1 MNLFESRYFNL
12 NRLLMSSIGLWP
24 YQKEESRRIKM
35 IFVSF
40 VLLLGIMVQLMSF
53 ITIEYSRDL
62 LTKVFSFSFI
72 VLICTIKY
80 NVLYFKS
87 EQYLFERVL
96 YDWHALTDAEEI
108 KIIQQYA
115 NKGRTYTILA
125 GLIVYVGILI
135 FITLFFV
142 PDVLDIVAPLNE
154 PRRHQLPI
162 VIETF
167 FDQEKYFL
175 FISLNFLVISSIDL
189 TILLTV
195 ELLYVICIQHACG
208 LLKVTSY
215 RILHAFDNHSTI
227 RLQERSIVK
236 SKCAIC
242 IKLVKA
248 IKIHKR
254 SLEFVEC
261 LCSTF
266 SISYLILCVFWIA
279 SLSINVFELLKA
291 IESKHT
297 NHAIYLALFIT
308 AHLGYIFW
316 VNYFGQNLID
326 NSIDVF
332 VQTYNVQW
340 YMVSP
345 HIQKKIL
352 FILHR
357 SSKNVVFDV
366 GNSLFTFSLDGVAA
380 LINSSLSYTM
390 LLYSTRT

>member
-87 EQYLFERVL
+87 EQVKYLFERVL

-208 LLKVTSY
+208 LLKVT
-215 RILHAFDNHSTI
+215 R
-227 RLQERSIVK
+227 
-236 SKCAIC
+236 
-242 IKLVKA
+242 
-248 IKIHKR
+248 
-254 SLEFVEC
+254 FVEC

>member
-1 MNLFESRYFNL
+1 MHLFESRYFNL

-24 YQKEESRRIKM
+24 YQKLGSRRIKM
-35 IFVSF
+35 FLVSF
-40 VLLLGIMVQLMSF
+40 FLVEGIMAQLMSF
-53 ITIEYSRDL
+53 VTIEYSRDL

-72 VLICTIKY
+72 ILISTVEY

-87 EQYLFERVL
+87 EQVKCLFEQVL

-108 KIIQQYA
+108 EIIQKYA
-115 NKGRTYTILA
+115 NKGRLCTIIA
-125 GLIVYVGILI
+125 GFCLYSGILV
-135 FITLFFV
+135 FILLFFV
-142 PDVLDIVAPLNE
+142 PDILDIVAPLNE

-162 VIETF
+162 AIETF

-175 FISLNFLVISSIDL
+175 FIIINFLVIALIDL

-195 ELLYVICIQHACG
+195 ETLYAICIQHACG
-208 LLKVTSY
+208 LLKLTSH
-215 RILHAFDNHSTI
+215 RILNAFDD
-227 RLQERSIVK
+227 RLQQMSMFK
-236 SKCAIC
+236 SKCTIC
-242 IKLVKA
+242 VKLSKA
-248 IKIHKR
+248 IKIHRR
-254 SLEFVEC
+254 SLEFAEC

-266 SISYLILCVFWIA
+266 SISYLILCIFGVA
-279 SLSINVFELLKA
+279 SLSINLFELLKA

-297 NHAIYLALFIT
+297 SQITYFGLFVF
-308 AHLGYIFW
+308 AHLCYMFW

-326 NSIDVF
+326 NSADVF

-340 YMVSP
+340 YTVSP

-357 SSKNVVFDV
+357 SSKNILFDV
-366 GNSLFTFSLDGVAA
+366 GNMFTFSMDGVAT
-380 LINSSLSYTM
+380 LINSSLSYSM